1 MVRHVFSCATEKIAR
16 RLDTPMMDLQAL
28 RVDYFKLMANK
39 IDFKYSWYN
48 IGIMIQCLKATQKQ
62 RVMSERTNN
71 KYFETVRVYNGM
83 EYFFPNNIIV
93 KVYFVCCTIFIK
105 MYVIYFETN

>member
-16 RLDTPMMDLQAL
+16 RLDTPILDLQAL
-28 RVDYFKLMANK
+28 MVDYFKLMANK

-62 RVMSERTNN
+62 RVLSERTNDN
-71 KYFETVRVYNGM
+71 FFETVRVYNGM
-83 EYFFPNNIIV
+83 EYLFPNHIIV
-93 KVYFVCCTIFIK
+93 KMYFFAAHFLLK
-105 MYVIYFETN
+105 LM